1 MAEILEYFD
10 NIRIDVAKRKYYNV
24 NKVNAVLEELR
35 RLAVDLVEENEL
47 QRKELYQLRSELDKL
62 KANGQQSEEMLT
74 ALQEIYRDTL
84 SKAHERADTIIRDA
98 DERSEKLTREAE
110 QKAEL
115 AVKQMESC
123 IEAIRVRE
131 EQNISFLESQLRQF
145 LTALDQKETEKAT
158 PEEESGIEHDEA
170 LDSTETDNMR
180 DTSLPQEKTAG
191 IPDSRH
197 LQELELKIRKLAEEV
212 SALEAGI

>member
-74 ALQEIYRDTL
+74 AMQEIYRDTL

-123 IEAIRVRE
+123 IEEIRVRE
-131 EQNISFLESQLRQF
+131 EQNISFL
-145 LTALDQKETEKAT
+145 
-158 PEEESGIEHDEA
+158 
-170 LDSTETDNMR
+170 
-180 DTSLPQEKTAG
+180 
-191 IPDSRH
+191 
-197 LQELELKIRKLAEEV
+197 
-212 SALEAGI
+212 

>member
-1 MAEILEYFD
+1 MADILDYFD
-10 NIRIDVAKRKYYNV
+10 NIKIDVAKRKYYNV

-47 QRKELYQLRSELDKL
+47 QRKELYQLRSELDQL

-74 ALQEIYRDTL
+74 AMQEIYRDTL

-110 QKAEL
+110 QKAQL
-115 AVKQMESC
+115 AVKQMGSC

-145 LTALDQKETEKAT
+145 LTAVDHKETEKAT
-158 PEEESGIEHDEA
+158 PEEESFIEPEA
-170 LDSTETDNMR
+170 EDSAVTDNMR

>member
-115 AVKQMESC
+115 AVKQMGSC

-158 PEEESGIEHDEA
+158 PEEESGIEPDKA
-170 LDSTETDNMR
+170 LDPAMTDNMR
-180 DTSLPQEKTAG
+180 DTSLLQEKTAG